1 MARLLLDH
9 PPTAVTSTACVRVVV
24 LAALSFSTLFG
35 AACKDLDIPTPLLS
49 FNVNTLAFPPTA
61 IGDTATASVTLST
74 TTTETIGLAVTDTA
88 DFPYT
93 TTCTPFFAAG
103 TTCSVT
109 VQFQPKLAG
118 NLIAWL
124 SVNSKAGVTASIQM
138 TGTGLPASN

>member
-1 MARLLLDH
+1 VTFTARARRFVLPVLLLS
-9 PPTAVTSTACVRVVV
+9 TSFW
-24 LAALSFSTLFG
+24 SG
-35 AACKDLDIPTPLLS
+35 CKDLDIPTPLLS
-49 FNVNTLAFPPTA
+49 FNVNTLTFPPTA

-74 TTTETIGLAVTDTA
+74 TTSETIGLALTDTA
-88 DFPYT
+88 NFPYT

-124 SVNSKAGVTASIQM
+124 SVNSKSGATASIQM
-138 TGTGLPASN
+138 TGTGVAVSN